1 MTPRTWLKFIS
12 NSIRTCI
19 GENLSNMSITIKVPL
34 QTNRT
39 KEIYQENIFLVQTLT
54 MSQVSLPSKCCLG
67 SYLKS
72 ARFCDGGKELPLEV
86 KLTKLPG
93 FSTFDPPFTLV
104 DWFLDRFLGERL
116 LGRAPK
122 ALGGGEDGRLI
133 EAGEDDS
140 VEGSVSK
147 PSGRKNQ

>member
-1 MTPRTWLKFIS
+1 
-12 NSIRTCI
+12 
-19 GENLSNMSITIKVPL
+19 
-34 QTNRT
+34 
-39 KEIYQENIFLVQTLT
+39 

-147 PSGRKNQ
+147 PSGRKHQ

>member
-1 MTPRTWLKFIS
+1 
-12 NSIRTCI
+12 
-19 GENLSNMSITIKVPL
+19 
-34 QTNRT
+34 
-39 KEIYQENIFLVQTLT
+39 

-122 ALGGGEDGRLI
+122 ALGGGEDGRWI

-147 PSGRKNQ
+147 PSRRKNQ